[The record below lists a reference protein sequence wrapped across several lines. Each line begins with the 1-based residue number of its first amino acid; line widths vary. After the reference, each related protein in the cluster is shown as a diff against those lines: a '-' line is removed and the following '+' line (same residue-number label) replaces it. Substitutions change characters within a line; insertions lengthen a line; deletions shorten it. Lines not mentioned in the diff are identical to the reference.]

1 MALLGFN
8 LLDGDVKQTV
18 KTTTAFAAVKGGN
31 TYTVKKKPAV
41 KKSKKFVPSKPRLSR
56 SGSGGKKRFNRK
68 PIVKKPAAARGAGGG
83 GGGGGGSSAPQKAS
97 DKPQIA
103 ALEKLLKNG
112 FAAQRGQKIANVQ
125 NLYKKQDAE
134 LVQGYNDRM
143 GSLTLAKRDNEKA
156 EADASFGNL
165 TNRARE
171 TTDLLAQSAAQGA
184 GETDVLRTQL
194 MALRN
199 WDANQQDVNRS
210 YFDTMRSTNTAMT
223 DLTADTR
230 HARVNLA
237 TEALADQEQVW
248 ANYYNQRADAYT
260 QIGNI
265 HANPNSDS
273 YNKKSTAF
281 DSMSK
286 EASSHWKSPG
296 VASNITGWTGAKVT
310 EDKLNNTQMKNAARP
325 VNLKRPEGST
335 LKKWV

>member
-41 KKSKKFVPSKPRLSR
+41 KKSRKKFVPPRRNLPRNRTS
-56 SGSGGKKRFNRK
+56 GKKA
-68 PIVKKPAAARGAGGG
+68 PVKKPVAAKPVASSGG
-83 GGGGGGSSAPQKAS
+83 GGGGGGSSAAQKAS
-97 DKPQIA
+97 DKPQIV
-103 ALEKLLKNG
+103 ALEKLLKTG
-112 FAAQRGQKIANVQ
+112 FAAARNQKVANVK

-134 LVQGYNDRM
+134 LVQGYNARM
-143 GSLTLAKRDNEKA
+143 GSLSLAKRDNEKA

-223 DLTADTR
+223 DLTADTK

-237 TEALADQEQVW
+237 TEALADEEQVW

-265 HANPNSDS
+265 HSNPTSDS

-281 DSMSK
+281 DSMAK
-286 EASSHWKSPG
+286 EASSNWKNPG
-296 VASNITGWTGAKVT
+296 VGTNITGWTGAKVT
-310 EDKLNNTQMKNAARP
+310 EDKLNNTRMQNAARP

>member
-8 LLDGDVKQTV
+8 LIDGDVKQTV

-31 TYTVKKKPAV
+31 TYTVKKRPAV
-41 KKSKKFVPSKPRLSR
+41 KKSKKKFVPSKPRLSR
-56 SGSGGKKRFNRK
+56 SGSGGKKRINRK
-68 PIVKKPAAARGAGGG
+68 PIVKGPAAASGGG

-97 DKPQIA
+97 DKPQIV
-103 ALEKLLKNG
+103 ALEKLLKTG
-112 FAAQRGQKIANVQ
+112 FAAARDQKVANVK

-134 LVQGYNDRM
+134 LVQGYNARM
-143 GSLTLAKRDNEKA
+143 GSLSLAKRDNEKA

-237 TEALADQEQVW
+237 TESLADQEQVW

-265 HANPNSDS
+265 HSNPNSDS
-273 YNKKSTAF
+273 YNKKSKAF

-286 EASSHWKSPG
+286 EASSHWKNPG

-310 EDKLNNTQMKNAARP
+310 EGKLNNTRMQNAARP